1 MLLYCGHVVNS
12 MRYHPVQN
20 VRLRD
25 FGWSKV
31 NVLFNGEC
39 IGEFTNNGQEVM
51 FELIQ
56 DNNYNIKLIMNKR
69 ELKTDIHLFRV
80 VLDVKTEGD
89 ASDFFEY
96 VEGMIYDC

>member
-1 MLLYCGHVVNS
+1 MRLDCGHIVDS
-12 MRYHPVQN
+12 CRYHPVQN
-20 VRLRD
+20 VKLRD

-31 NVLFNGEC
+31 TVLLNENP
-39 IGEFTNNGQEVM
+39 IAHFTNNGQEVL

-56 DNNYNIKLIMNKR
+56 DNNYNIILTANKKEIKR
-69 ELKTDIHLFRV
+69 DPHLFRV

-96 VEGMIYDC
+96 VESMIYDC